1 MKRKLLTAS
10 LAGVL
15 IALMSTL
22 WIMTRDHSIRLVEM
36 EYEEFRE
43 RADQY
48 LISYHPD
55 VDFPPPSTNLFQEMR
70 QAPAAWSLLVRQLV
84 ADPAVFIGVKH
95 GASAALMDLP
105 PDQLAEFLEFLLT
118 LAYSDQEHMD
128 IAIRVAFNSFRGAI
142 DVTPDMLPKGDI
154 FDHSHRPAV
163 RRVLQ
168 RMWEHPEFPQETR
181 EGDNNLT
188 DLFRDR

>member
-1 MKRKLLTAS
+1 MKRTLLATTI
-10 LAGVL
+10 AGVL
-15 IALMSTL
+15 IALIGTL
-22 WIMTRDHSIRLVEM
+22 WIITRDHSIGLVEM
-36 EYEEFRE
+36 EYTEFKK
-43 RADQY
+43 RAKQH

-55 VDFPPPSTNLFQEMR
+55 VDFPPPSTEFFQEMR
-70 QAPAAWSLLVRQLV
+70 QDPSGWSLLVRQIV
-84 ADPAVFIGVKH
+84 ADPDVPIGVKH
-95 GASAALMDLP
+95 GASAALLDLP

-118 LAYSDQEHMD
+118 LAYSDPEHMD

-142 DVTPDMLPKGDI
+142 DVTPDMLPKGSI

-181 EGDNNLT
+181 EGNNNLT
-188 DLFRDR
+188 DMFRGR